1 MNFLAKIH
9 FGLLLFGL
17 FSRAARIFDE
27 ENIPMKTIS
36 VTAGN
41 NLTLTCPGV
50 NEHSLI
56 DTLTWKKSQQTI
68 VKFVNGMPM
77 VQNQRISL
85 LVDNYSLYFNKTL
98 STDTG
103 EYSCIINDRHS
114 PESIIDL
121 LIQDVP
127 AAPERPLITY
137 FTSRQVNLSWAHLQ
151 DTRNDP
157 VIDFIIQ
164 IRVGENGAWDELPEI
179 HTNNSQTGY
188 FVRGLL
194 PFTVYS
200 FRILAVNKLGI
211 SAPSK
216 ESYYICTLRE
226 APVGKPVTTV
236 AHNTSSTSVR
246 ISWKPPPLDT
256 IHGEFLG
263 YRITYRTRD
272 KNPDDV
278 KEIYIRDSSV
288 ESHEI
293 TNLEIFTQYLVSIQ
307 VFNPEGPGPA
317 STVLIMTDEGIPSK
331 PRNLRLLDFTSTT
344 LKISWHEPERPNG
357 VIHAYRV
364 YYMFHNQTLLHLPM
378 LKNDGSTGSPFHY
391 TLVNLR
397 PNTNYKIIVIAFT
410 LKYDGEPSE
419 TLNVTTD
426 IAGPSAPQ
434 IINLTCHS
442 QDAIF
447 LEWKRPVTYHNSID
461 FYVINYKDSSYGS
474 YQQIQLNTSET
485 VPTTAIIIQN
495 LTTYSVYTV
504 NVQAASISPYKQR
517 RIVLGVHSPSRKI
530 TLQPNCETI
539 QPLLRQSTS
548 EYDIPILAAIVGS
561 FGLIFLVLLIILWR
575 KCCHSSSYREPSSP
589 QQTNQPQTVIINW
602 EANGVEKKNETI
614 HANGGLNGYSH
625 SKNV

>member
-27 ENIPMKTIS
+27 ENIPMKQIS
-36 VTAGN
+36 VTAGY
-41 NLTLTCPGV
+41 NLTLPCPGV

-56 DTLTWKKSQQTI
+56 DTLVWKKSQQTI
-68 VKFVNGMPM
+68 LKFVNGLPM
-77 VQNQRISL
+77 VHNQKISL
-85 LVDNYSLYFNKTL
+85 LTDNYSLYFNKTV

-127 AAPERPLITY
+127 APPERPLITY

-151 DTRNDP
+151 DSRNDP

-164 IRVGENGAWDELPEI
+164 IRFGENGAWDECPEV
-179 HTNNSQTGY
+179 HTNSSEASY
-188 FVRGLL
+188 VVRGLK

-200 FRILAVNKLGI
+200 FRILAVNKLGV
-211 SAPSK
+211 SLPSK

-226 APVGKPVTTV
+226 APVGKPTTTV

-246 ISWKPPPLDT
+246 ISWKPPTLDT

-263 YRITYRTRD
+263 YRITYRARD
-272 KNPDDV
+272 KQPEDI

-293 TNLEIFTQYLVSIQ
+293 TNLETFTQYLVSVQ

-317 STVLIMTDEGIPSK
+317 STVLIMTDEGVPSK
-331 PRNLRLLDFTSTT
+331 PQNVRVLDITSTT
-344 LKISWHEPERPNG
+344 IKISWYEPERPNG

-364 YYMFHNQTLLHLPM
+364 YYVFLNQTLLHLPM
-378 LKNDGSTGSPFHY
+378 LKNDASVGSPFHY
-391 TLVNLR
+391 TLINLK
-397 PNTNYKIIVIAFT
+397 PYTEYKIIVIAFT
-410 LKYDGEPSE
+410 LKYDGEPSDP
-419 TLNVTTD
+419 VIQRTD

-447 LEWKRPVTYHNSID
+447 LQWRRPTSFYNSID
-461 FYVINYKDSSYGS
+461 FYVINYKENSYS
-474 YQQIQLNTSET
+474 NYQQIQLNTSSSYPE
-485 VPTTAIIIQN
+485 TAIIIQN
-495 LTTYSVYTV
+495 LTTYNVYTV
-504 NVQAASISPYKQR
+504 NVQAASSSIINPR
-517 RIVLGVHSPSRKI
+517 RILLGSHSASRKI

-561 FGLIFLVLLIILWR
+561 FGFIFFVLLIILWR
-575 KCCHSSSYREPSSP
+575 KCCSTSNYREPSSP

-602 EANGVEKKNETI
+602 EANGVEKNETI
-614 HANGGLNGYSH
+614 HTNGGLNGYNH